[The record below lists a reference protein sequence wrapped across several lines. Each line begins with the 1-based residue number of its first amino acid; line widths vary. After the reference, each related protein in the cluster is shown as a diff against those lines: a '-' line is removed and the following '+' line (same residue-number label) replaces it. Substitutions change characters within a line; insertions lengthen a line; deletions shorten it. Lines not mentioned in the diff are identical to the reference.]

1 MVGGRIGLGGV
12 VTKAE
17 RAMVVKLAEALQETR
32 VALAHLA
39 RVVNATTRKP
49 SDARSPVVD
58 NIIRVL
64 DSST

>member
-1 MVGGRIGLGGV
+1 M
-12 VTKAE
+12 TKAE